1 MDEDAKHSSSS
12 FQSLTQ
18 PFSKGEVKLASKHKV
33 VSEELIDEVGGEPLG
48 EKPRRSLEKDLKFQ
62 GHAVKDL
69 YFLELFA
76 GTARLTK
83 CFGQAGLKAMA
94 FDKTS
99 KRSEGQSVLEY
110 DLSNR
115 DEVDSLLR
123 FIEINA
129 DLIALI
135 HLAPPC
141 GTASRARGKR
151 LHFLKSL
158 NIKEPRPLRDDT
170 FPDGFPWLQGSD
182 KIRTEVANLL
192 YEHTVLIAQIAMQ
205 LQIAV
210 TIENPANSLMWKTS
224 PFVQLFEQ
232 FPELKHV
239 IFHNCAHGG
248 VRDKLTSLATNVSWF
263 DSLALL
269 CDKQHTHAPWTPK
282 VVAGRVHYPTHTEA
296 AYPEILC
303 QRIVSIVVDK
313 VLALGAI
320 KTETLE
326 KHVKADGKSLNRVVL
341 GAMPRGRH
349 VKPLVSEFG
358 EYINVILPCQCNSQ
372 LQQFL
377 SRLPKGSAV
386 QSRHLTTWGQ
396 VRAALDKQVKK
407 RCLQHKLRAL
417 KRQNERTEEDNSFDN
432 ALDYESFLTQLGCEA
447 DSNFKLFL
455 QPNQLDSNCEQVVVA
470 IPREPLDFLERA
482 TLAGHPRSVAI
493 NLPTDLCKA
502 VDWNRDAPAFD
513 IYKHR
518 IEFVK
523 FWTEKAKELKGV
535 DAQMLETAPLHLR
548 KLLSGKR
555 LSIWQAMVDHYN
567 YPDKNLVKDILNG
580 FKVTGWLPDSEIFPK
595 EFRPP
600 SMDVSTLV
608 SLSKGINQHV
618 KAKVLAS
625 AGGELSDATWSETQK
640 ELNEGWM
647 EIDRGTGDNAA
658 WAMRFGLQ
666 QKDKVRVI
674 DDFSV
679 AGVNQTAGLHE
690 RLKIFGIDDIAATLA
705 YSMDSCGQDAHPQ
718 FLGKT
723 IDLKS
728 AYKQFGICSDDR
740 ARIRVATP
748 NGDTNAFVLLMVH
761 ALPFGATGSV
771 AAFLRIS
778 MFIWYIGVVGLRLA
792 WTSFYDDYTLLS
804 RGDCA
809 SNASWS
815 AECLFDILG
824 VIFARDGKKATVFD
838 QVFSSLGVNFD
849 LREMCNF
856 SVLLGHTESRRLEL
870 IDTISDIFRCGT
882 FTSKGVERLRG
893 RLLWFENFVCGRQ
906 ANFLVARLGK
916 YIRAGKGELPLNS
929 ELEVT
934 LQKLMMRLEAG
945 RPVEITRK
953 LFSTWLCF
961 TDGACEQE
969 CSVGG
974 VLVSPQGTAVM
985 AFGSVLPADFSQ
997 QFYRESQHPIYEVE
1011 LLPLLIALVLWGSI
1025 FEKCQVVF
1033 YIDNDSA
1040 RAGLIKGA
1048 GATSMA
1054 DAIIECFCAKESTL
1068 QLKAWFNR
1076 VPSHSNISDG
1086 PSRSDFSLVKRLG
1099 CTINDVQWPE
1109 IQSEVLSRLNQ
1120 VGLGRG
1126 VDGSSPMLL

>member
-1 MDEDAKHSSSS
+1 M
-12 FQSLTQ
+12 
-18 PFSKGEVKLASKHKV
+18 
-33 VSEELIDEVGGEPLG
+33 
-48 EKPRRSLEKDLKFQ
+48 
-62 GHAVKDL
+62 
-69 YFLELFA
+69 
-76 GTARLTK
+76 
-83 CFGQAGLKAMA
+83 
-94 FDKTS
+94 
-99 KRSEGQSVLEY
+99 
-110 DLSNR
+110 
-115 DEVDSLLR
+115 
-123 FIEINA
+123 
-129 DLIALI
+129 
-135 HLAPPC
+135 
-141 GTASRARGKR
+141 
-151 LHFLKSL
+151 
-158 NIKEPRPLRDDT
+158 
-170 FPDGFPWLQGSD
+170 
-182 KIRTEVANLL
+182 
-192 YEHTVLIAQIAMQ
+192 
-205 LQIAV
+205 
-210 TIENPANSLMWKTS
+210 
-224 PFVQLFEQ
+224 
-232 FPELKHV
+232 
-239 IFHNCAHGG
+239 
-248 VRDKLTSLATNVSWF
+248 
-263 DSLALL
+263 
-269 CDKQHTHAPWTPK
+269 
-282 VVAGRVHYPTHTEA
+282 
-296 AYPEILC
+296 
-303 QRIVSIVVDK
+303 SIVLAK
-313 VLALGAI
+313 VLKLGAI
-320 KTETLE
+320 ETETLE

-358 EYINVILPCQCNSQ
+358 EYINVILPCQCDLQ
-372 LQQFL
+372 LQKFL
-377 SRLPKGSAV
+377 ARLPKGSVV

-396 VRAALDKQVKK
+396 VRDALDKQVKK
-407 RCLQHKLRAL
+407 RCLQQKLRAL
-417 KRQNERTEEDNSFDN
+417 KQLNERMEGDDSFDY
-432 ALDYESFLTQLGCEA
+432 DGFLTTLGCEA
-447 DSNFKLFL
+447 NSNYKLFVDA
-455 QPNQLDSNCEQVVVA
+455 NEMDCERVVVA
-470 IPREPLDFLERA
+470 VPREPLDFVARA
-482 TLAGHPRSVAI
+482 VQAGHPRSVAI
-493 NLPTDLCKA
+493 NLPNDLCKA
-502 VDWNRDAPAFD
+502 VDWNREAPAFD

-523 FWTEKAKELKGV
+523 FWTAKAKELKGD
-535 DAQMLETAPLHLR
+535 DAKMLETAPPHLR
-548 KLLSGKR
+548 KLLCEKR
-555 LSIWQAMVDHYN
+555 LAVWQAMANHYN
-567 YPDKNLVKDILNG
+567 YPDKNLVQDILNG
-580 FKVTGWLPDSEIFPK
+580 FKVTGWLPDSEIFPR

-600 SMDVSTLV
+600 SMDVSTLE
-608 SLSKGINQHV
+608 SLSKGLNQHV
-618 KAKVLAS
+618 KAKVLA
-625 AGGELSDATWSETQK
+625 ATGGELSEATWSETLK

-647 EIDRGTGDNAA
+647 ELDQGTGDNAA

-679 AGVNQTAGLHE
+679 AGVNQTTGLHE

-705 YSMDSCGQDAHPQ
+705 YSMDSCCQDKHPQ
-718 FLGKT
+718 MLGKT
-723 IDLKS
+723 TDLKS

-740 ARIRVATP
+740 ARIRVATSSA
-748 NGDTNAFVLLMVH
+748 DTNDFILLMVN

-804 RGDCA
+804 RADCA
-809 SNASWS
+809 HNASWG

-856 SVLLGHTESRRLEL
+856 SVLLGHTENRRLEL
-870 IDTISDIFRCGT
+870 IDTISEIFRCGT
-882 FTSKGVERLRG
+882 FTAKGVERLRG

-916 YIRAGKGELPLNS
+916 YIRAGKGDIPLNA
-929 ELEVT
+929 ELRVT

-945 RPVEITRK
+945 RPVEITQR

-961 TDGACEQE
+961 TDGACEQA

-997 QFYRESQHPIYEVE
+997 QFYRESRHPIYEVE
-1011 LLPLLIALVLWGSI
+1011 LLPLLIALALWGGI

-1033 YIDNDSA
+1033 YVDNDSA

-1054 DAIIECFCAKESTL
+1054 DAIIECFCARESTL

-1099 CTINDVQWPE
+1099 CAINNVQWSE
-1109 IQSEVLSRLNQ
+1109 IQSEVLSRLNE